1 MELTMYD
8 FEQYIHKDQNEARA
22 EQMWDNKSQDFYER
36 TEKKQKQF
44 ANGFVFR
51 LIKDR
56 QLLKA
61 DTRILDIGCGTG
73 RHLLEFAAYTPH
85 LTGIDISSKMLAYAQ
100 EKLQHIP
107 QAKLIHGN

>member
-51 LIKDR
+51 LIKTGNCS
-56 QLLKA
+56 K
-61 DTRILDIGCGTG
+61 RILAFWISAAEQEGIYLNL
-73 RHLLEFAAYTPH
+73 RHLLRTLPVSIF
-85 LTGIDISSKMLAYAQ
+85 LQRCLRMRKKNCSISRKQS
-100 EKLQHIP
+100 
-107 QAKLIHGN
+107 

>member
-1 MELTMYD
+1 MYD

-61 DTRILDIGCGTG
+61 DTRILDIG
-73 RHLLEFAAYTPH
+73 
-85 LTGIDISSKMLAYAQ
+85 
-100 EKLQHIP
+100 
-107 QAKLIHGN
+107 